1 MNDNRNLLENESVL
15 ESGQGSVV
23 VPQPTPETSSNGE
36 HLEEH
41 IHIDTSQFGTSIE
54 DPNGVD
60 LNPHDLFKV
69 QNDEPSTSSSQN
81 DRKLGKKSLYTSKVN

>member
-1 MNDNRNLLENESVL
+1 MNDNRTLLDNEAVL

-23 VPQPTPETSSNGE
+23 VPQPTPETPSNGE

-41 IHIDTSQFGTSIE
+41 IHIDTSQFGTTIE

-81 DRKLGKKSLYTSKVN
+81 DRKLGKDDSFFL